1 MTTIKGID
9 VSHWQGVINWDK
21 VAKDGV
27 KFVFI
32 KATEGTSY
40 SKLSYFKDNVP
51 KALAAGLKVGAY
63 HYAKFATV
71 EEAKAEAAY
80 FLGSIRS
87 FGLNYPAVLDLEENK
102 RSASKKILTDAAIAF
117 LEAIEDAGHTA
128 MLYTGKSFLEKHLDE
143 SRLKKYALWI
153 ARYNSTLGRS
163 ADIWQHSD
171 TGKVNGI
178 STKVDLNIAYRDFT
192 YTVNPINPPDNPN
205 TSKPTSTTTYTVKK
219 NDTLSLIAKK
229 YNTTVK
235 ALVSLNGIKNPDKI
249 NIGLKLKVNGSSS
262 TATTNGT
269 KKYHT
274 VKSGDTVSA
283 LVKKYGSSTSQI
295 KTWNSLKNIDKIY
308 VDQNLRVK

>member
-1 MTTIKGID
+1 MMTIKGID

-40 SKLSYFKDNVP
+40 SKLSYFKDNAP

-71 EEAKAEAAY
+71 AEAKAEAAY

-87 FGLNYPAVLDLEENK
+87 IGLNYPAVLDLEENK
-102 RSASKKILTDAAIAF
+102 KCANREILTDAAIAF
-117 LEAIEDAGHTA
+117 LEAIEDVGQTA
-128 MLYTGKSFLEKHLDE
+128 MLYTGRAFLENHLDE

-178 STKVDLNIAYRDFT
+178 STKVDLNLAYRDFT
-192 YTVNPINPPDNPN
+192 DTVNPISPPENPN
-205 TSKPTSTTTYTVKK
+205 TSKPTSTTTYTVKEG
-219 NDTLSLIAKK
+219 DTLSVIAKK

-235 ALVSLNGIKNPDKI
+235 SLVSINGIKNPDKI
-249 NIGLKLKVNGSSS
+249 KIGLKLKVNGSVSS
-262 TATTNGT
+262 TNSN
-269 KKYHT
+269 KMYHT
-274 VKSGDTVSA
+274 VKSGDIVSS
-283 LVKKYGSSTSQI
+283 LVKKYESSTSQI
-295 KTWNSLKNIDKIY
+295 KTWNSLKDINKIY
-308 VDQNLRVK
+308 VGQKLRVK

>member
-9 VSHWQGVINWDK
+9 VSHWQGAINWGK

-40 SKLSYFKDNVP
+40 FKLSYFKDNVP

-71 EEAKAEAAY
+71 TEAKSEAAY

-102 RSASKKILTDAAIAF
+102 KGANKKILTDAAIAF

-128 MLYTGKSFLEKHLDE
+128 MLYTGKSFLENHLDE

-153 ARYNSTLGRS
+153 PRYNSTLGRS

-171 TGKVNGI
+171 SGKINGI
-178 STKVDLNIAYRDFT
+178 STKVDLNVAYRDFT
-192 YTVNPINPPDNPN
+192 DTENTIKPPN
-205 TSKPTSTTTYTVKK
+205 TSNPSNNTATTYIVKK
-219 NDTLSLIAKK
+219 GDTLSLIAKK

-249 NIGLKLKVNGSSS
+249 NIGLKLKVNGPVS
-262 TATTNGT
+262 TTNIN
-269 KKYHT
+269 KMYHT
-274 VKSGDTVSA
+274 VNGGDTVSA
-283 LVKKYGSSTSQI
+283 LVKKYGCSTSQI

-308 VDQNLRVK
+308 VGQKLRVK

>member
-9 VSHWQGVINWDK
+9 VSHWQGVIIWDK

-40 SKLSYFKDNVP
+40 SKLSYFKDNAP
-51 KALAAGLKVGAY
+51 KALVAGLKVGAY

-71 EEAKAEAAY
+71 AEAKAEAAY

-102 RSASKKILTDAAIAF
+102 KGANKKILTDAALAF

-128 MLYTGKSFLEKHLDE
+128 MLYTFKSFLEKQLDE
-143 SRLKKYALWI
+143 SRLKKYPLWI

-163 ADIWQHSD
+163 ADIWQHSEA
-171 TGKVNGI
+171 GKVNGI
-178 STKVDLNIAYRDFT
+178 STKVDLNLAYRDFT
-192 YTVNPINPPDNPN
+192 NTENIVKPSNPSDN
-205 TSKPTSTTTYTVKK
+205 TSTSYIVKK

-235 ALVSLNGIKNPDKI
+235 SLVSLNGIKNPDII
-249 NIGLKLKVNGSSS
+249 NIGMKLKVTGSTTTS
-262 TATTNGT
+262 TTNGT
-269 KKYHT
+269 KKYHI
-274 VKSGDTVSA
+274 VKGGDTVSA
-283 LVKKYGSSTSQI
+283 LVKKYGSSASQI

-308 VDQNLRVK
+308 VGQKLRVK

>member
-9 VSHWQGVINWDK
+9 VSHWQGVINWNK

-40 SKLSYFKDNVP
+40 SKLSYFKENAP

-71 EEAKAEAAY
+71 AEAKAEAAY
-80 FLGSIRS
+80 FIDSIS
-87 FGLNYPAVLDLEENK
+87 SIGLSYPAVLDLEENK
-102 RSASKKILTDAAIAF
+102 KKANKKTLTDASIAF

-128 MLYTGKSFLEKHLDE
+128 MLYTGKSFLENALDE

-153 ARYNSTLGRS
+153 ARYKSTLGRS
-163 ADIWQHSD
+163 TDIWQHSD
-171 TGKVNGI
+171 SGKINGI
-178 STKVDLNIAYRDFT
+178 STKVDLNVAYRDFT
-192 YTVNPINPPDNPN
+192 DTENTVSPPN
-205 TSKPTSTTTYTVKK
+205 TSSTSTTTYTVKK
-219 NDTLSLIAKK
+219 GDTLSLIAKK
-229 YNTTVK
+229 YKTTVK
-235 ALVSLNGIKNPDKI
+235 ALVSLNGIKDPGKI
-249 NIGLKLKVNGSSS
+249 NIGLKLKVTGSVS
-262 TATTNGT
+262 TNST

-283 LVKKYGSSTSQI
+283 LVKKYGSSTAQI
-295 KTWNSLKNIDKIY
+295 KNWNSLKNIDKIY
-308 VDQNLRVK
+308 VGQNLRVK

>member
-40 SKLSYFKDNVP
+40 SKLSYFKDNAP

-71 EEAKAEAAY
+71 AEAKAEAAY

-102 RSASKKILTDAAIAF
+102 KGANKKILTDAALAF
-117 LEAIEDAGHTA
+117 LVAIEDVGHTA
-128 MLYTGKSFLEKHLDE
+128 MLYTGKSFLENHLDE
-143 SRLKKYALWI
+143 SKLKKYALWI

-178 STKVDLNIAYRDFT
+178 STKVDLNLAYRDFT
-192 YTVNPINPPDNPN
+192 DTVNIVKPSNPSEN
-205 TSKPTSTTTYTVKK
+205 TSTTYIVKK
-219 NDTLSLIAKK
+219 NDTLSFIAKK

-235 ALVSLNGIKNPDKI
+235 SLVSLNGIKNPDKI
-249 NIGLKLKVNGSSS
+249 NIGLKLKVTGSTTTS
-262 TATTNGT
+262 TTNGT

-274 VKSGDTVSA
+274 VKAGDTVSA
-283 LVKKYGSSTSQI
+283 LVKKYGSTTSQI
-295 KTWNSLKNIDKIY
+295 KTWNSLKNINKIY
-308 VDQNLRVK
+308 VGQKLRVK